1 MGSYGSQS
9 VASIGAMME
18 YEAKLKK
25 QEQQKYRMPD
35 NQVVTV
41 ILPVG
46 IIRKVARE
54 EVMTFEETSQFKSAM
69 QHALWDER

>member
-1 MGSYGSQS
+1 
-9 VASIGAMME
+9 
-18 YEAKLKK
+18 
-25 QEQQKYRMPD
+25 MPD